1 MPRALPHLNHATAV
15 SYLALF
21 LALAGGAYAIHSSA
35 PATIRACY
43 SSRTGSLRVL
53 RGAHCGPGE
62 LFLAWNK
69 QGISGPAGAPGAQG
83 PQGLQGPTGTV
94 DTSNFY
100 SKAQSDARYL
110 PLAGIAANSSEL
122 GGQAPSA
129 FAASSLFGSPTS
141 VTGGA
146 SGDPYCVL
154 GEVKLTATAGASLP
168 TNWALAQGQLVSIV
182 SNTPLFSLL
191 GTTYG
196 GNGTTNFALPDL
208 RGTEPKGGSPS
219 GVNYAICVSGVFP

>member
-1 MPRALPHLNHATAV
+1 MPRALPRLNHATVV

-53 RGAHCGPGE
+53 RAAHCGPGE
-62 LFLAWNK
+62 VFLAWNR
-69 QGISGPAGAPGAQG
+69 QGIAGPAGAQG
-83 PQGLQGPTGTV
+83 PQGVQGPTGTV

-100 SKAQSDARYL
+100 SKAQSDTRYL

-141 VTGGA
+141 V
-146 SGDPYCVL
+146 SG
-154 GEVKLTATAGASLP
+154 
-168 TNWALAQGQLVSIV
+168 
-182 SNTPLFSLL
+182 
-191 GTTYG
+191 
-196 GNGTTNFALPDL
+196 
-208 RGTEPKGGSPS
+208 GGSGTRTVCS
-219 GVNYAICVSGVFP
+219 ERSS